1 MYPCCGYFLVT
12 YQNLINEFS
21 KVRWFSNGYYMHA
34 TYFYCRHDHISLLRL
49 EIETHLSST
58 SCTQLC
64 ILLTRFI
71 CVVVVCNTK
80 GTRIDK
86 ILDHMCFIQV
96 GRLGTYLFTC
106 SIYMLFWNSYMIWS
120 TYIYDLKLPHSAVHK
135 YLDYMCSIIAFHQS
149 LKKIAIFITKIDL
162 KEVMTN
168 ISTTWWLGHFPTVLI
183 LLLLL
188 PILPQCTVAFL

>member
-1 MYPCCGYFLVT
+1 MLGGQKLKKWSKYLLKMTTNAILSAYTYDVEKDWKVVWNFYQQIQDIPKPRYFNCQWFFQST
-12 YQNLINEFS
+12 LIHMAIIC
-21 KVRWFSNGYYMHA
+21 KYA

-86 ILDHMCFIQV
+86 VF
-96 GRLGTYLFTC
+96 R
-106 SIYMLFWNSYMIWS
+106 SYMF
-120 TYIYDLKLPHSAVHK
+120 YIGTCMLS
-135 YLDYMCSIIAFHQS
+135 
-149 LKKIAIFITKIDL
+149 
-162 KEVMTN
+162 
-168 ISTTWWLGHFPTVLI
+168 
-183 LLLLL
+183 
-188 PILPQCTVAFL
+188 